1 MDRHGGACVRCD
13 ARPCICH
20 RTPDGYTLAA
30 CWCRGQCASAARQH
44 GAAEM
49 ELSSQ
54 QSMARWP
61 MVRWYYYPSLRAGRR
76 SAGPGVGLDIVP
88 PALPGAWLL
97 LRCLI
102 GCRLGS
108 GTEPLAACLLC
119 GDRRRSSSYLLG
131 QRTSARTSRP

>member
-1 MDRHGGACVRCD
+1 MAHGEVVLLSIPTRWQAQRR
-13 ARPCICH
+13 ARGWVGH
-20 RTPDGYTLAA
+20 R
-30 CWCRGQCASAARQH
+30 ASC
-44 GAAEM
+44 
-49 ELSSQ
+49 
-54 QSMARWP
+54 P
-61 MVRWYYYPSLRAGRR
+61 
-76 SAGPGVGLDIVP
+76 
-88 PALPGAWLL
+88 AWLL